1 MNNLEKQ
8 LLAEISDLHEIPS
21 GAFSF
26 RVNGKSQI
34 INSTDEIIITK
45 KTDKAG
51 IDITVKADTKN
62 KSMHIPVII
71 SESGIK
77 ETVFNDFFIKDNSE
91 ILIVAGCGIHNNGK
105 ENSEHNGM
113 HTFHIGKNCKVKYVE
128 KHLGVGKNNKKDL
141 SPTTSVLLSN
151 NSTFEMETTQI
162 GGVNNANRKTVA
174 SIGKNSKLLIKE
186 KVLTTENEKTN
197 SAFEISLDG
206 ENSSA
211 EIISRVVAKDNSVQT
226 FSSNLIGKNACFGRV
241 ECDGIIL
248 DNARIY
254 SSPAISAENVNASL
268 SHEAQIGKI
277 ASEQLIKLMTL
288 GLTDKQAEEK
298 IIEGY
303 LKN

>member
-186 KVLTTENEKTN
+186 KVLTIENEKTN

-254 SSPAISAENVNASL
+254 SSPAISAENVSASL

>member
-51 IDITVKADTKN
+51 IDIIVKADTKN

-211 EIISRVVAKDNSVQT
+211 EIISRVVAKNNSAQT

-254 SSPAISAENVNASL
+254 SSPAINAENVNASL